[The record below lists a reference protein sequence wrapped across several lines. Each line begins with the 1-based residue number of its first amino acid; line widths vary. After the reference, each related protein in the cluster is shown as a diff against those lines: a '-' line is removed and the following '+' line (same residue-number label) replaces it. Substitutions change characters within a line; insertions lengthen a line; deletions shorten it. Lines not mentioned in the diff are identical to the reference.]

1 MAPAQVPVVD
11 YLVLDG
17 ERPHLVGNRCT
28 ACGATYL
35 ARRNACSSCGALAFE
50 RVDLPDAGR
59 IESYTVVVRGAP
71 RATGPFV
78 SVLVRLD
85 DGTYVK
91 ANLLG
96 VAPDAG
102 AVDLAAPVSLQTY
115 VAGVDEDGT
124 EAVAFGYAYEGA
136 VGA

>member
-11 YLVLDG
+11 YLVLDDG
-17 ERPHLVGNRCT
+17 APHLVGNRCT
-28 ACGATYL
+28 GCGATYL
-35 ARRNACSSCGALAFE
+35 GRRNACSSCGALDFATAE
-50 RVDLPDAGR
+50 LPGSGVV
-59 IESYTVVVRGAP
+59 ESFTVVVRGAP
-71 RATGPFV
+71 KRTGPFV

-96 VAPDAG
+96 VTPDAG
-102 AVDLAAPVSLQTY
+102 AVDFAAPVQLQTY
-115 VAGVDEDGT
+115 VAGVDDDGT

-136 VGA
+136 VVG

>member
-17 ERPHLVGNRCT
+17 EAPHLVGTRCT
-28 ACGATYL
+28 GCGATYL
-35 ARRNACSSCGALAFE
+35 GRRNGCGGCGGVDVAS
-50 RVDLPDAGR
+50 VDLPNAGVL
-59 IESYTVVVRGAP
+59 ESFTVVVRGAP
-71 RATGPFV
+71 ERTGPFV
-78 SVLVRLD
+78 SVLVRLA

-96 VAPDAG
+96 VTPDPA
-102 AVDLAAPVSLQTY
+102 AVDLDGPVVLQTY

-124 EAVAFGYAYEGA
+124 EAVAFGYAYDGA
-136 VGA
+136 VAP